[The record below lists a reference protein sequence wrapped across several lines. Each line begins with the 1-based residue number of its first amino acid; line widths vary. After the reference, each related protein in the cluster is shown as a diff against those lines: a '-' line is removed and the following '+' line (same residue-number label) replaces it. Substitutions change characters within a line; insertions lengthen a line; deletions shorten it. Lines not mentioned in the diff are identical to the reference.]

1 MNLFC
6 SMQQYKNIIFDL
18 GGIFLNLDF
27 KKTEKAFIDI
37 GIRNFHELYSQHHA
51 TDLFELLETGKIT
64 GKEFCEQL
72 RMASGANATDEDI
85 FKAWGAMLLHFPQE
99 RLEWLDAIKHKY
111 SIYLFSNTNLPH
123 YHTFSQM
130 YYKQSGGKDFNSF
143 FIKAYYSHEM
153 GLRKPYPESFIY
165 ILNEQKLDAS
175 ETLFI
180 DDTLKNIEGAKLAG
194 LHTLHIV
201 SPATVMEYGL

>member
-27 KKTEKAFIDI
+27 KKTEQAFIDI
-37 GIRNFHELYSQHHA
+37 GIHNFSQLYSQNHA
-51 TDLFELLETGKIT
+51 SDLFELLETGKIT
-64 GKEFCEQL
+64 GEEFCEHL

-85 FKAWGAMLLHFPQE
+85 FKAWGAMLLHFPKE
-99 RLEWLDAIKHKY
+99 RLDWLNEIKNKY
-111 SIYLFSNTNLPH
+111 AIYLFSNTNLPH
-123 YHTFSQM
+123 YRIFSKM
-130 YYKQSGGKDFNSF
+130 YDEQSSGKDFNSF

-201 SPATVMEYGL
+201 SPATVMDYGL